1 MERTRLTWIC
11 ALYVIAA
18 VSGKVLVKDGC
29 AEGPKFWCEDLVTAA
44 QCGAVDHCK
53 ETVWKEKEDNLCMEC
68 KQIVTN
74 LLNIVKEAPIQDA
87 IKQFLN
93 KECSYLPVS
102 SLVTPCHLLVEQ
114 YQGVL
119 ITLLENQ
126 IGTRGDL
133 PIPLP
138 LCWMCRSF
146 IRRVES
152 TIPKDAIAKA
162 ASKLCLFLPGKI
174 AGVCQCL
181 IEKYTV
187 IILDTILGK
196 LGPQLVCG
204 LLFMCSSGENCG
216 ADLPVIPVL
225 ASEVACDT
233 CLSVTSLVKPTMAKN
248 VTQEEIEDAL
258 LRACSNPALDW
269 NECQRFLQQHQTKL
283 SQLLPKPWDHRTTCQ
298 EVGACPS
305 GNTAAPE
312 DSGCADGPSY
322 WCISLDTAKQC
333 EAVRHC
339 LTHVWH

>member
-1 MERTRLTWIC
+1 
-11 ALYVIAA
+11 
-18 VSGKVLVKDGC
+18 
-29 AEGPKFWCEDLVTAA
+29 
-44 QCGAVDHCK
+44 
-53 ETVWKEKEDNLCMEC
+53 
-68 KQIVTN
+68 
-74 LLNIVKEAPIQDA
+74 DA
-87 IKQFLN
+87 IKTDSS
-93 KECSYLPVS
+93 KEGSYLPSS
-102 SLVTPCHLLVEQ
+102 SLVTHRVTCCVEQ
-114 YQGVL
+114 YKGVL

-126 IGTRGDL
+126 IKPDAICSSLSLCHADQSEPGNPELLTNQILEKLLPFVQENLYNLHSSTTQEQGTRGDL

-233 CLSVTSLVKPTMAKN
+233 CLAVTSLVKPTMAKN

-333 EAVRHC
+333 EVS
-339 LTHVWH
+339 VVG